1 MEHCWSLVSPSLKR
15 HLESQ
20 TTELVPFKLLRLTS
34 LLFFSF
40 EKQSDKIGYGP
51 LNHRLRDQAP
61 SQRIHILERLHH
73 YGIGKQRVLS
83 PVRGLWPLE
92 CDCLTLTHSSNM
104 LCLLPTIPQV
114 RYQVGSLNSH
124 TNTYKERWSALNQCV
139 SIFCNHMTRAYG

>member
-1 MEHCWSLVSPSLKR
+1 MEHCCSLMSPSLKH

-20 TTELVPFKLLRLTS
+20 TTELVLFKLLRVTS

-40 EKQSDKIGYGP
+40 EKRSDKTGYGP
-51 LNHRLRDQAP
+51 LYHKLSAQAP

-73 YGIGKQRVLS
+73 YGIGKRRVWSL
-83 PVRGLWPLE
+83 VRGLRPLD
-92 CDCLTLTHSSNM
+92 CDCLTLTHSSTM

-114 RYQVGSLNSH
+114 RYQAGSLNSQAD
-124 TNTYKERWSALNQCV
+124 YKRKMESFNHCV